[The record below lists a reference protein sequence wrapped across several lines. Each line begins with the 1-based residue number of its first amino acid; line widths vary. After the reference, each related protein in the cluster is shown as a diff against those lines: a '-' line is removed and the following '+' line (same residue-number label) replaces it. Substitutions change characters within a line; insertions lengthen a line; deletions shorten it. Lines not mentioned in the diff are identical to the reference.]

1 MAGYKYMRYT
11 AEELD
16 AAIEQEREHCANE
29 DSHTCTEEKARWD
42 GAVQQVA
49 QLKSVIADDPS
60 TVGVPGKNLL
70 RNNALYETV
79 NGVTFRVNADK
90 SVTCNG
96 TATENAFFVL
106 GGTFHVEGSAIVS
119 GAPEGGGAKIWSIQ
133 IYQLDNGEE
142 VIRTN
147 DYGEGNTRT
156 YTAGEYI
163 GKIVIRAG
171 QTVENLTFYPMLRYT
186 GTDAT
191 YEPYK
196 PTLQE
201 QLDTLLAEVTA
212 LKAAQ

>member
-1 MAGYKYMRYT
+1 MASYKYMRYT

-16 AAIEQEREHCANE
+16 AAIEQEREHCSNE
-29 DSHTCTEEKARWD
+29 GSHTCPEDKARWD

-49 QLKSVIADDPS
+49 QLKSVIANDPS

-70 RNNALYETV
+70 RNTGLYESI

-106 GGTFHVEGSAIVS
+106 GGTTHIEGSAIVT

-133 IYQLDNGEE
+133 IYEMVDGEE
-142 VIRTN
+142 TIRTN

-156 YTAGEYI
+156 YSAGEYF

-171 QTVENLTFYPMLRYT
+171 QTVENLTFYPMLRYAD
-186 GTDAT
+186 TDAT